1 MSIKTSSM
9 DSSQTT
15 TKDIGINT
23 RRTARTIPSE
33 KVKKDN
39 TRSNIVSILVFIM
52 GLFYVFISILDK
64 EPVSHLYHIYSIV
77 FSILFLIIVGISTIV
92 LQNSSINDKSIA
104 MYFVPVIMIGVVL
117 NASMWIVIVVQQ
129 TYNTISIGEMFAHT
143 TFLICFSY
151 ILFDYK
157 NICISSL

>member
-9 DSSQTT
+9 DSSQTI

-23 RRTARTIPSE
+23 RRIARTIPPE

-39 TRSNIVSILVFIM
+39 TRSNIESILAFIM
-52 GLFYVFISILDK
+52 GLLYAFISIVDK
-64 EPVSHLYHIYSIV
+64 EPVSHIYHIYSIV
-77 FSILFLIIVGISTIV
+77 FSILFLVIVGISSVIF
-92 LQNSSINDKSIA
+92 QKRNIDDKSIF
-104 MYFVPVIMIGVVL
+104 MYFVPVIIIGVVL
-117 NASMWIVIVVQQ
+117 NISMWFTMVAQQ
-129 TYNTISIGEMFAHT
+129 TYNSSSIGEMFAHT

-157 NICISSL
+157 KHMY

>member
-9 DSSQTT
+9 DSSQST

-23 RRTARTIPSE
+23 RRIARTIPPE

-39 TRSNIVSILVFIM
+39 TRSNIESILFFIM
-52 GLFYVFISILDK
+52 GLFYVFISIVDK
-64 EPVSHLYHIYSIV
+64 EPVSHFYHIYSIV
-77 FSILFLIIVGISTIV
+77 FSILFLVIVGISAVV
-92 LQNSSINDKSIA
+92 LQKNSIDDKSMF
-104 MYFVPVIMIGVVL
+104 MYFVPVIMMGIVL
-117 NASMWIVIVVQQ
+117 NISMWFAMMMQQ
-129 TYNTISIGEMFAHT
+129 TYNSISIGEMFAHT

-157 NICISSL
+157 EHMHL

>member
-1 MSIKTSSM
+1 MNIKTSSM

-23 RRTARTIPSE
+23 RRIARAIPPE
-33 KVKKDN
+33 QVKKDN

-52 GLFYVFISILDK
+52 GLLYVFISIVDK

-77 FSILFLIIVGISTIV
+77 FSILFLVIVGISSVI
-92 LQNSSINDKSIA
+92 LQNNSIDDKSIF
-104 MYFVPVIMIGVVL
+104 MYFVSAITVGIVL
-117 NASMWIVIVVQQ
+117 NISMWFTMVAQQ
-129 TYNTISIGEMFAHT
+129 TYNSASIGEMFAHT
-143 TFLICFSY
+143 TFLMCFSY

-157 NICISSL
+157 KHMHL